1 MLEVLLF
8 IEPLNLTRKERLKRL
23 LLEKKKIIKKQL
35 NLKLQK
41 L

>member
-23 LLEKKKIIKKQL
+23 LLEKKTNKKTT
-35 NLKLQK
+35 
-41 L
+41 